1 MHRYISTTS
10 VLAAFA
16 FTGIASASLTV
27 DLGTIRQIAPR
38 PTLEYA
44 GAYSSFLSSRVD
56 IVSPRTIVGFDLF
69 GIMQQLGG
77 SLALVGVRVRDGG
90 GNSYGTWSPGA
101 DIDLIQVVGA
111 PLDGTTAMSYAGVVT
126 QHLGETDAVLCSRV
140 SSCDTV
146 SGDQHYNAQHF
157 ISLGAGG
164 AATMSFS
171 GFLHSGPD
179 SNGGGGGGSDGGS
192 GPGSWTGGEGES
204 QPAVYGG
211 LLITQGMIL
220 EVSEAGLGEKYGVEL
235 LFETASVP
243 APGAI
248 ALLALAGFI
257 ARRRR

>member
-1 MHRYISTTS
+1 MHRYISTSS

-16 FTGIASASLTV
+16 FTGIATASLTV

-44 GAYSSFLSSRVD
+44 GAYSNFISSRVD
-56 IVSPRTIVGFDLF
+56 TVSPRTIVGFDLF

-101 DIDLIQVVGA
+101 DIDLIHIVGA
-111 PLDGTTAMSYAGVVT
+111 PLDGTTAMSYAGVVA
-126 QHLGETDAVLCSRV
+126 QHLGETDAVLRARV
-140 SSCDTV
+140 SACDSV
-146 SGDQHYNAQHF
+146 SGDQHYNVQHF
-157 ISLGAGG
+157 VSLGAGG
-164 AATMSFS
+164 TATMSFS
-171 GFLHSGPD
+171 GFLHSGPV
-179 SNGGGGGGSDGGS
+179 SGGGGSGSEGGF
-192 GPGSWTGGEGES
+192 GPGSSTGGGGES

-211 LLITQGMIL
+211 LLITQGMML
-220 EVSEAGLGEKYGVEL
+220 ELSEAGLGEKYGVEL

-248 ALLALAGFI
+248 ALLALAGFV